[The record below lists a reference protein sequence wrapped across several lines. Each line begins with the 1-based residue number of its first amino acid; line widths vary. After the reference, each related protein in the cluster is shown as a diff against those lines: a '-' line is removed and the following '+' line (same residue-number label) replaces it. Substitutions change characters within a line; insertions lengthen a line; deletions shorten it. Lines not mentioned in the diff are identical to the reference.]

1 MVNKHGFTVVEV
13 LIASTILV
21 LFLGGGFALYIQGQ
35 ETINKSTWINNSTRD
50 EGIAVRELAE
60 LTKRSSYPSRVTA
73 DTISVNE
80 HNNYKA
86 RCPAGVGNIALNSLP
101 RDILAFPVCE
111 VSDSVS
117 VPAHPNGS
125 IEWVIL
131 RLTRNPIYVN
141 RCNLDVVH
149 STRKTFSS
157 DPGNSILNYS
167 NGMAAASSKT
177 ILRDIE
183 SVTVT
188 REATDSARIEIH
200 MSSPKSDKFKK
211 NVLLKIPL
219 NVAFN

>member
-1 MVNKHGFTVVEV
+1 MNNKHGFTVVEV
-13 LIASTILV
+13 LIASTILI

-35 ETINKSTWINNSTRD
+35 GTINKNTWINNSTRD

-60 LTKRSSYPSRVTA
+60 LTKRSSYPSRITA
-73 DTISVNE
+73 DSISVNE
-80 HNNYKA
+80 DNNYKA
-86 RCPAGVGNIALNSLP
+86 KCPAGVGNIALNTLP
-101 RDILAFPVCE
+101 RDILAFPVC
-111 VSDSVS
+111 VVATST
-117 VPAHPNGS
+117 NGS

-131 RLTRNPIYVN
+131 RLTRNPINVN